1 MRIILKT
8 DIFLFLAIE
17 VQFSSH
23 LENSAIKKIIIVYNL
38 CIYKYQYFKC
48 LHNNEA

>member
-17 VQFSSH
+17 VQLSSH
-23 LENSAIKKIIIVYNL
+23 LENSIIKKMIIVYNL
-38 CIYKYQYFKC
+38 YIYK
-48 LHNNEA
+48 